1 MRSATFTRSSD
12 LKMRTPL
19 SETAKTSLPVPWSVE
34 WRSASFALIGSL
46 VVVVICYWSTL
57 RSMMDLWR
65 TSTFSHGFLVVPMIL
80 YLVWER
86 RQRLALFSP
95 MVTLWA
101 IPFLAVVGF
110 GWLLGNL
117 SETAI
122 LQQLCVVSLVVVLVW
137 GVLGV
142 AAVRALLLPLA
153 FLYFAVP
160 FGEGLIPWL
169 QDFSAKFAV
178 RLLDISSV
186 PVLLEGRYITVP
198 GGKWEVA
205 EACSGI
211 RYLVA
216 SLALGF
222 VFAGIHYRSW
232 PRRIY
237 FFLASVVV
245 PIIANGLRVYA
256 IVLTGYLAG
265 NTSAISVDHK
275 MAGLVFFSLIMLV
288 LFAIGARWREHPLKE
303 SISFGSTQVE
313 ARGLEQL
320 PNGCSYLTLRTGI
333 IFAIMVLLTALAPL
347 GAKALW
353 SRQVSAAPLR
363 ATSVSTPWMAST
375 VDAFSWKPSFL
386 LPVSEAIQ
394 TYKSGPHA
402 VKLYVAYYGAGSRG
416 GKLATSSNQ
425 LYDRTQWFRTGEG
438 SATAVIEGQSVTMR
452 QTFAK
457 SASGNTH
464 LVIWNCYWVD
474 GKFTSNDYFA
484 KFLLAGARLLDHRYG
499 TAAIVVATEEPL
511 SDSQGSA
518 VLENFLRHL
527 SMQGGLSV
535 QKQSPAVKA
544 LHDR

>member
-1 MRSATFTRSSD
+1 MRSATFTRSSE

-19 SETAKTSLPVPWSVE
+19 SETAKTSLPVAWPVE
-34 WRSASFALIGSL
+34 WRNASLALTGSL
-46 VVVVICYWSTL
+46 VLVAILYWSTL
-57 RSMMDLWR
+57 RSMVDLWR

-86 RQRLALFSP
+86 RKRLALISP
-95 MVTLWA
+95 VVTVWA

-122 LQQLCVVSLVVVLVW
+122 LQQLCVASLVVGLVW

-142 AAVRALLLPLA
+142 AAVRALMLPLA

-222 VFAGIHYRSW
+222 VFAGINYRSW
-232 PRRIY
+232 SRRIF

-288 LFAIGARWREHPLKE
+288 LFTIGARWREHPVKE
-303 SISFGSTQVE
+303 PVSLASTEVE
-313 ARGLEQL
+313 ARRPEEL
-320 PNGCSYLTLRTGI
+320 PDRFSYFTLRTGLL
-333 IFAIMVLLTALAPL
+333 FALMVLLAAAAPL

-353 SRQVSAAPLR
+353 NRQENAAPLR
-363 ATSVSTPWMAST
+363 STSVSAPWFASP
-375 VDAFSWKPSFL
+375 VDGVNWKPSFL
-386 LPVSEAIQ
+386 SPISDLIQ
-394 TYKSGPHA
+394 TYDSGHHT

-416 GKLATSSNQ
+416 GKLVTSSNQ

-438 SATAVIEGQSVTMR
+438 RGMAVIGGQSVTMR

-457 SASGNTH
+457 SPSGNAH

-474 GKFTSNDYFA
+474 GEFTSNDYFA
-484 KFLLAGARLLDHRYG
+484 KFLLARARLLDHRNG
-499 TAAIVVATEEPL
+499 TAAIAVATQEPV
-511 SDSQGSA
+511 SDLQGST
-518 VLENFLRHL
+518 VLQDFLRHL
-527 SMQGGLSV
+527 SMQGSASIQNNLP
-535 QKQSPAVKA
+535 Q
-544 LHDR
+544 